1 MVKYE
6 KILKQIPKEELE
18 KFLLENFMQNLSI
31 RSSFEIKFSQ
41 YFQEKS
47 KEDFK
52 ELLRN
57 SLNQVADRGYISEE
71 MGWEAM
77 HILYDYSDK
86 IGEFVKTNNIKEAIK
101 ILEATLEVIGEFAID
116 GSYGEH
122 EDIQN
127 KFKEVIENI
136 LEHSLPN
143 EKNEL
148 LTWLNKYIKLED
160 EFIDFKDEFEEVYNK
175 YYNK

>member
-1 MVKYE
+1 
-6 KILKQIPKEELE
+6 
-18 KFLLENFMQNLSI
+18 MQNLSI

-47 KEDFK
+47 KEGFK
-52 ELLRN
+52 ELLRD
-57 SLNQVADRGYISEE
+57 SLNQVADRGYVSEE
-71 MGWEAM
+71 IGREAM
-77 HILYDYSDK
+77 QILYDYSDK
-86 IGEFVKTNNIKEAIK
+86 MGRLVETNNIKEAIK
-101 ILEATLEVIGEFAID
+101 ILEATLEVIGEFTID
-116 GSYGEH
+116 SSYGEH

-127 KFKEVIENI
+127 EFKEAIENI
-136 LEHSLPN
+136 LEHSLLN

-148 LTWLNKYIKLED
+148 LTWLNKYIKVED